1 MKFLGDVGVST
12 TTLKALREAGYD
24 SVHLREQNLHRLPDD
39 AILEKALNEG
49 RIVITFDLDFGD
61 LLSASGERLPSVI
74 IFRLHNQTPSNV
86 TKRLFDLV
94 SIEAERLETGALFI
108 VEDARYR
115 IRPLP
120 IIPA

>member
-1 MKFLGDVGVST
+1 
-12 TTLKALREAGYD
+12 
-24 SVHLREQNLHRLPDD
+24 
-39 AILEKALNEG
+39 
-49 RIVITFDLDFGD
+49 LDFGD
-61 LLSASGERLPSVI
+61 LLSASGERLPRVI

-94 SIEAERLETGALFI
+94 SIEAERLEAGALFI

>member
-1 MKFLGDVGVST
+1 MKFLADVGVST
-12 TTLKALREAGYD
+12 TTLKALQEAGYD
-24 SVHLREQNLHRLPDD
+24 SVHLREQNLHRFPDD

-74 IFRLHNQTPSNV
+74 VFRLHNQTPSNV
-86 TKRLFDLV
+86 TKRPFDLV
-94 SIEAERLETGALFI
+94 SIEAERLEAGALFI
-108 VEDARYR
+108 VEDACYR